1 MSFKTFASIFAI
13 VSLVLINSNSFGQ
26 SNLTATGAV
35 QSENQSGQHV
45 GLERAYS
52 QLRFDRPVA
61 ITGAGDHSGRL
72 FVVEQAGIVRWFSQ
86 SDENP
91 TAKVFLDISN
101 QISRRGNEEGL
112 IGFAF
117 HPDFKNNGFLFCHYS
132 ADQTRTGKRQIASNV
147 ISRFKISSDSDIV
160 DPNSEE
166 IILTVEQPYANHNG
180 GTLAFGKDGYLYY
193 SLGDGGFRDDP
204 NGNGQKLSSMLG
216 AINRIDVDSTTSG
229 KAYAIPQDNPFVN
242 EDNAAPELYAIGLR
256 NVWRFSFDRQTGEL
270 WAADV
275 GQEKIEEVNIVESGG
290 NYGWNRFEA
299 NDDFK
304 TETKLAIDRH
314 DKPIAWYG
322 HQWGG
327 SITGGHVYRGN
338 KYPELNG
345 SYFFGDYMTGNMWR
359 TRKDESRTYQT
370 ELVRRTGRS
379 IASFGEDDE
388 GELFLLSFDGGIY
401 RVVPT
406 DQPEDTFKDWPAKL
420 SETGLFASLEKKTPA
435 SNLVSYEV
443 NAPFWSDNAKK
454 ARYFVLPDGKQLE
467 YSEKG
472 NWRVPIGST
481 IIKHFKLQVGRKI
494 KFVETRLIK
503 RTKDGWEAATYVWDN
518 QEKEAEL
525 MTGGKQFE
533 YWNQSGVQSW
543 HAPSA
548 SECASCHV
556 DASGYVLGMT
566 TAQLNRDVDGT
577 NQISNWVKKGLV
589 SLPKE
594 IDLNNADRY
603 CSPFDKDADLE
614 TRARVYL
621 DVNCAMCHQPNGTG
635 NAIIDLRYTSSLEGL
650 KSIGVKPGQGDLGIT
665 DAMLIAPGAPERSLM
680 VHRMR
685 TKSIGR
691 MPNTGSNVVDQKGT
705 DLITEWIRS
714 LR

>member
-1 MSFKTFASIFAI
+1 MPPSKKRP
-13 VSLVLINSNSFGQ
+13 LQ
-26 SNLTATGAV
+26 AT
-35 QSENQSGQHV
+35 
-45 GLERAYS
+45 
-52 QLRFDRPVA
+52 
-61 ITGAGDHSGRL
+61 
-72 FVVEQAGIVRWFSQ
+72 WF
-86 SDENP
+86 P
-91 TAKVFLDISN
+91 
-101 QISRRGNEEGL
+101 
-112 IGFAF
+112 
-117 HPDFKNNGFLFCHYS
+117 
-132 ADQTRTGKRQIASNV
+132 
-147 ISRFKISSDSDIV
+147 
-160 DPNSEE
+160 
-166 IILTVEQPYANHNG
+166 
-180 GTLAFGKDGYLYY
+180 
-193 SLGDGGFRDDP
+193 
-204 NGNGQKLSSMLG
+204 
-216 AINRIDVDSTTSG
+216 
-229 KAYAIPQDNPFVN
+229 
-242 EDNAAPELYAIGLR
+242 
-256 NVWRFSFDRQTGEL
+256 
-270 WAADV
+270 
-275 GQEKIEEVNIVESGG
+275 
-290 NYGWNRFEA
+290 
-299 NDDFK
+299 
-304 TETKLAIDRH
+304 
-314 DKPIAWYG
+314 
-322 HQWGG
+322 
-327 SITGGHVYRGN
+327 
-338 KYPELNG
+338 
-345 SYFFGDYMTGNMWR
+345 
-359 TRKDESRTYQT
+359 
-370 ELVRRTGRS
+370 
-379 IASFGEDDE
+379 
-388 GELFLLSFDGGIY
+388 
-401 RVVPT
+401 
-406 DQPEDTFKDWPAKL
+406 
-420 SETGLFASLEKKTPA
+420 
-435 SNLVSYEV
+435 YEV

-650 KSIGVKPGQGDLGIT
+650 KSIGVKPGQGDLGNHRRHVNRPRRSRT
-665 DAMLIAPGAPERSLM
+665 LAHGSSNANQKHRSDAQYRQQCRRSK
-680 VHRMR
+680 RY
-685 TKSIGR
+685 
-691 MPNTGSNVVDQKGT
+691 GSNYRMDSQPAVSLLRWVDETASTRVVMCR
-705 DLITEWIRS
+705 LAIN
-714 LR
+714 

>member
-26 SNLTATGAV
+26 SNLTATGEV

-314 DKPIAWYG
+314 
-322 HQWGG
+322 
-327 SITGGHVYRGN
+327 R
-338 KYPELNG
+338 
-345 SYFFGDYMTGNMWR
+345 
-359 TRKDESRTYQT
+359 QT
-370 ELVRRTGRS
+370 N
-379 IASFGEDDE
+379 
-388 GELFLLSFDGGIY
+388 
-401 RVVPT
+401 RVVWAPMGRVNYRWPRLSW
-406 DQPEDTFKDWPAKL
+406 QQIPRAQRIIFFWRLYDWQHVADAK
-420 SETGLFASLEKKTPA
+420 GRIQ
-435 SNLVSYEV
+435 NL
-443 NAPFWSDNAKK
+443 
-454 ARYFVLPDGKQLE
+454 
-467 YSEKG
+467 
-472 NWRVPIGST
+472 
-481 IIKHFKLQVGRKI
+481 
-494 KFVETRLIK
+494 
-503 RTKDGWEAATYVWDN
+503 
-518 QEKEAEL
+518 
-525 MTGGKQFE
+525 
-533 YWNQSGVQSW
+533 
-543 HAPSA
+543 
-548 SECASCHV
+548 
-556 DASGYVLGMT
+556 
-566 TAQLNRDVDGT
+566 
-577 NQISNWVKKGLV
+577 
-589 SLPKE
+589 
-594 IDLNNADRY
+594 
-603 CSPFDKDADLE
+603 
-614 TRARVYL
+614 
-621 DVNCAMCHQPNGTG
+621 PN
-635 NAIIDLRYTSSLEGL
+635 
-650 KSIGVKPGQGDLGIT
+650 
-665 DAMLIAPGAPERSLM
+665 
-680 VHRMR
+680 
-685 TKSIGR
+685 
-691 MPNTGSNVVDQKGT
+691 
-705 DLITEWIRS
+705 
-714 LR
+714 